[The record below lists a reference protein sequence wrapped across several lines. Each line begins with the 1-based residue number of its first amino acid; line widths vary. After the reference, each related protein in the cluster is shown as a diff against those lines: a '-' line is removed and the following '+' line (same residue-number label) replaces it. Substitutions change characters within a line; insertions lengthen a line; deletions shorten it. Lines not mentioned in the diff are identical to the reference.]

1 MTKRAVKR
9 SSKIGLPP
17 GTLVHIGEQKVAE
30 VTVDVW
36 DYNRRTCVAHRSVP
50 LSQAGPPRPGLCRWV
65 TVTGLQDLEI
75 LEGIGRQWGIHPLV
89 LEDVANT
96 SQRPKVDLFDQYV
109 FLVLRLVDHSGEEGR
124 LFSEQVSLVLCER
137 GVLTFVERPTDVFAP
152 VIDRLRSRQG
162 RLRNL
167 GPDYLFYAL
176 VDVLVDR
183 HFLVL
188 EKVAE
193 DIETLTEK
201 VLHDVAPSPIQ
212 EIHSLKT
219 DLLNLRKE
227 VWPLREV
234 IGVLARG
241 EAPLVTD
248 ATTVYFRD
256 AYDHTVQIADS
267 IESYR
272 EMATSLLEIY
282 LSSVNN
288 RMNEVMK
295 MLTIIATVFIP
306 LSFIVGIY
314 GMNFAN
320 MPELQWRWG
329 YPAVLAVMAVVAG
342 FMLLHFRRRHWL

>member
-1 MTKRAVKR
+1 MTKRAAKR

-30 VTVDVW
+30 VTVDMW
-36 DYNRRTCVAHRSVP
+36 DYNRRTCVVHRSVH

-65 TVTGLQDLEI
+65 TVTGLQDTEI

-96 SQRPKVDLFDQYV
+96 SQRPKVDLFDEYV
-109 FLVLRLVDHSGEEGR
+109 FLVLRLVDHGR
-124 LFSEQVSLVLCER
+124 EVGLGSDQVSLILCER
-137 GVLTFVERPTDVFAP
+137 GVLTFVERPTDVFGP
-152 VIDRLRSRQG
+152 VIERLGNSKG
-162 RLRNL
+162 RLRNS

-176 VDVLVDR
+176 VDVLIDR

-193 DIETLTEK
+193 DIEALTEK
-201 VLHDVAPSPIQ
+201 VLHDVGPSPIQ

-241 EAPLVTD
+241 EAPLVTE

-256 AYDHTVQIADS
+256 AYDHTIQIADS

-282 LSSVNN
+282 LSSLNN

-306 LSFIVGIY
+306 LSFIAGIY
-314 GMNFAN
+314 GMNFPH

-329 YPAVLAVMAVVAG
+329 YPAVLALMAVVAG
-342 FMLLHFRRRHWL
+342 VMLLHFRRRHWL